1 MKENRLYLF
10 ILLAFSFF
18 TFVLFLPIFFGKVN
32 LNGHLLVSFYAIYGE
47 NLPFKDTGWDQ
58 LRIYFPFYK
67 ITLEALRHLS
77 IPFWN
82 PYAFSGHTHF
92 ADFQTAVLYPLNLF
106 GLLLPQIGFW
116 HLLRITPT
124 IFASFFTFLYLRNLK
139 LSPIASFFGGL
150 IFGFSPFII
159 TWGEEVVMSPH
170 SIIYLPL
177 VLLAIDKLVKKFV
190 GLYFFIL
197 AASVSFSIF
206 AGYLQTTIYLLIFS
220 VFYLLYR
227 AKSQNLD
234 YRFYIRS
241 VSSIALGI
249 IISSIQLFP
258 SIQLFFNSQRSGVD
272 FSQVVR
278 GFLLPPVSL
287 ITYLAPDF
295 FGNPATRNHFL
306 GGNAQYYEAI
316 LFIGIAPL
324 LFSFFSLIKKRSS
337 LVIFF
342 MASAIISL
350 STVVDSFFSR
360 FFVSLPIPLVSTA
373 IPHRILFVP
382 AFSIAVLGTI
392 GLDLWLKTKKVNILG
407 SIIFFASLYICLLGY
422 VAYKAGYF
430 ASEVS
435 FTPELVINI
444 RNLVIPL
451 GVFAFIVF
459 TTIFIRNREYV
470 AILIILATGL
480 NIFYFSNKYLSF
492 SEQKYVFP
500 KNETL
505 EFITKNQ
512 GIDRTLFVGDRK
524 FSNNFATQYAIFNPE
539 GYDSLNNGS
548 YSNFVFEAQRL
559 PKDYINLRRSDAELG
574 FRETLD
580 IAFMDEGK
588 RKLLNILGVRYLVV
602 EGEDRKIVS
611 KFDGFIKVFDQGKVA
626 IFKNETAF
634 DRAFLSSDW
643 QEIDSPG
650 LKAGDLSSSLDPA
663 IIPDINAQDFSFG
676 INKDSASPNGKVE
689 IVSYEPSNVKIRVN
703 SPEQKFLILTDN
715 YYNGWKAKVDGQKAE
730 IFKASSTF
738 RAVEIGSGEH
748 QVEFYYDSDI
758 LKLGAFFSLVGILT
772 LVFVSSKGALQ
783 GLKQLMK

>member
-1 MKENRLYLF
+1 MRERRLYVFTL
-10 ILLAFSFF
+10 IAFSFF
-18 TFVLFLPIFFGKVN
+18 TFLIFLPVFLGKVN

-67 ITLEALRHLS
+67 ITLEALRNFSL
-77 IPFWN
+77 PFWN
-82 PYAFSGHTHF
+82 PYAFSGHPHL
-92 ADFQTAVLYPLNLF
+92 ADFQTAVFYPLNILGLF
-106 GLLLPQIGFW
+106 VSQITFW
-116 HLLRITPT
+116 HILRITPT
-124 IFASFFTFLYLRNLK
+124 IFASFFTFAYLRNLK
-139 LSPIASFFGGL
+139 LHPIASFFGAL
-150 IFGFSPFII
+150 VFGFSPFII

-241 VSSIALGI
+241 VSGITLGI
-249 IISSIQLFP
+249 IISSIQLLP

-295 FGNPATRNHFL
+295 FGNPSTRNHFL

-324 LFSFFSLIKKRSS
+324 LFSFYALYKKRASIIIFFIGSAIFSLAT
-337 LVIFF
+337 VI
-342 MASAIISL
+342 
-350 STVVDSFFSR
+350 DSFFSQ
-360 FFVSLPIPLVSTA
+360 FFVSLPIPLLSTA
-373 IPHRILFVP
+373 IPNRILFVP
-382 AFSIAVLGTI
+382 AFSLAVLGSM
-392 GLDLWLKTKKVNILG
+392 GLDLWLKTKKASMFSTVIFFTFLYLSVFGYIAYKVGFLG
-407 SIIFFASLYICLLGY
+407 SA
-422 VAYKAGYF
+422 
-430 ASEVS
+430 VS
-435 FTPELVINI
+435 FTPEAIVSL
-444 RNLVIPL
+444 RNLAIPL
-451 GVFAFIVF
+451 AVFVF
-459 TTIFIRNREYV
+459 TSFALIFVRNRKYAAV
-470 AILIILATGL
+470 LIVIISSL
-480 NIFYFSNKYLSF
+480 NIFYFSNKNLSF
-492 SEQKYVFP
+492 SDKKYIFP

-539 GYDSLNNGS
+539 GYDSLNIRS

-574 FRETLD
+574 FKDPLD

-588 RKLLNILGVRYLVV
+588 RKLLDILGVRYLVV

-611 KFDGFIKVFDQGKVA
+611 KFDGFIKVFEQGKVA
-626 IFKNETAF
+626 VFENKTVL
-634 DRAFLSSDW
+634 DRAFLASNW
-643 QEIDSPG
+643 QEI
-650 LKAGDLSSSLDPA
+650 
-663 IIPDINAQDFSFG
+663 
-676 INKDSASPNGKVE
+676 NKDDVFRAGKIE
-689 IVSYEPSNVKIRVN
+689 ITSYTPSIVQMKTN
-703 SPEQKFLILTDN
+703 SPEAKFLILTDN

-772 LVFVSSKGALQ
+772 LVFVVSKEATIKLHRKVRHYTFPQ
-783 GLKQLMK
+783 

>member
-1 MKENRLYLF
+1 MNERIALNLLTFLVKENRLYLF

-58 LRIYFPFYK
+58 LRIYFPFYN

-92 ADFQTAVLYPLNLF
+92 ADFQTAVFYPLNSLGLF
-106 GLLLPQIGFW
+106 VSQITFW
-116 HLLRITPT
+116 HILRITPT
-124 IFASFFTFLYLRNLK
+124 IFASFFTFAYLRNLK
-139 LSPIASFFGGL
+139 LHPIASFFGAL

-206 AGYLQTTIYLLIFS
+206 AGYLQTTIYLLVLS
-220 VFYLLYR
+220 GFYLLYR
-227 AKSQNLD
+227 AKSLNLD
-234 YRFYIRS
+234 YKFYART
-241 VSSIALGI
+241 VSGILIGI
-249 IISSIQLFP
+249 IISAIQILP
-258 SIQLFFNSQRSGVD
+258 SLELFFNSQRSGVD
-272 FSQVVR
+272 FSRVAK

-306 GGNAQYYEAI
+306 GANAQYYEAI
-316 LFIGIAPL
+316 LFVGIAPL
-324 LFSFFSLIKKRSS
+324 MFSFFALYKKKNSMTVFFAAAALVSLAT
-337 LVIFF
+337 VI
-342 MASAIISL
+342 
-350 STVVDSFFSR
+350 DSFFSR
-360 FFVSLPIPLVSTA
+360 FFVSLSIPLVSTA
-373 IPHRILFVP
+373 IPNRILFIP
-382 AFSIAVLGTI
+382 AFSFVVLGAI
-392 GLDLWLKTKKVNILG
+392 GFDFWMKNKKVGLSKTIM
-407 SIIFFASLYICLLGY
+407 FFVFLFGCAFAYI
-422 VAYKAGYF
+422 AYKSGYL
-430 ASEVS
+430 ASAVS
-435 FTPELVINI
+435 FTPELII
-444 RNLVIPL
+444 SLRNLVIPL
-451 GVFAFIVF
+451 GVFAFIIL
-459 TTIFIRNREYV
+459 TIIFFKNRKYAAV
-470 AILIILATGL
+470 LIVIISSL

-492 SEQKYVFP
+492 SDKKYIFP

-539 GYDSLNNGS
+539 GYDSLNIRS

-574 FRETLD
+574 FKDPLD

-588 RKLLNILGVRYLVV
+588 RKLLDILGVRYLVV
-602 EGEDRKIVS
+602 EGEDRKTVS
-611 KFDGFIKVFDQGKVA
+611 KFDGFIKVFEQGKVA

-643 QEIDSPG
+643 QEIN
-650 LKAGDLSSSLDPA
+650 KADV
-663 IIPDINAQDFSFG
+663 FR
-676 INKDSASPNGKVE
+676 NGKIE
-689 IVSYEPSNVKIRVN
+689 ITSYAPSIVQMKTN
-703 SPEQKFLILTDN
+703 SPEAKFLILTDN
-715 YYNGWKAKVDGQKAE
+715 YYNGWKAKVDGEKAK

-738 RAVEIGSGEH
+738 RAVEIGSGKH

-772 LVFVSSKGALQ
+772 LVFVVSKDAIFGFFKKIINYNFLNNH
-783 GLKQLMK
+783 